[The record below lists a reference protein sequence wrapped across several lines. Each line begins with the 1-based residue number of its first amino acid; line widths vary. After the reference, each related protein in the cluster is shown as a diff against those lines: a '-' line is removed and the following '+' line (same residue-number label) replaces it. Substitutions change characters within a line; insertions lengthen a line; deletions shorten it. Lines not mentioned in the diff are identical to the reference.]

1 MIGTRDRS
9 EDVRPDILVLQADQ
23 LAPHFL
29 PAYGHRVTLTPHLSA
44 LAGGGAVFD
53 AAYCNSPLCAPSRA
67 SILTGRMPSEIG
79 AYDNA
84 APISSALPTFAHYLR
99 TGGYRTALAGKM
111 HFIGPDQMH
120 GFEERLSTDIYPAD
134 LGWTPD
140 WDDPGGDPVVA
151 YLRKAAGELVR
162 AGLSPE
168 PTSQMRYDDEVT
180 GRAVRWL
187 REARGR
193 DRPLLLTVSFTHP
206 HDPFRTTRD
215 YWDRYRG
222 RPIDDPVAPE
232 PPSPPDEPTRR
243 LREVFGLDGLAL
255 DSSRVRAARRAYYG
269 GISYLDG
276 NIGRVLAALRE
287 AGRNRPTAIIFV
299 SDHGEMLGER
309 GLWFKMSF
317 FERSARVP
325 IIINGPGIRAA
336 RVPEPV
342 SLIDVLPT
350 LLDIAGLDPDC
361 AGTPGQSLLPVARGA
376 PRTGPRPVYGEF
388 LGEGLTEPMVMI
400 RAGRFK
406 YISMRGAPALLFDV
420 VADPEERMNLIGTGR
435 AAGAQ
440 ERLAGLAEA
449 RWDLTRLRERVVASQ
464 RERRLVHRALTTGK
478 HVPWDYPTTGE
489 PPDSYVRN
497 V

>member
-1 MIGTRDRS
+1 VTGARDRS
-9 EDVRPDILVLQADQ
+9 TGARPDILILQADQ

-29 PAYGHRVTLTPHLSA
+29 AAYGHRVTLTPYLSE
-44 LAGGGAVFD
+44 LAGSGAVFD

-67 SILTGRMPSEIG
+67 SMLTGRMPSEIG

-84 APISSALPTFAHYLR
+84 TPISSALPTFAHYLR
-99 TGGYRTALAGKM
+99 AGGYRTALAGKM

-140 WDDPGGDPVVA
+140 WDDPEGDPMVY
-151 YLRKAAGELVR
+151 YLRMAADELAG

-168 PTSQMRYDDEVT
+168 RTWQMRYDDEVA

-187 REARGR
+187 RDAGDR
-193 DRPLLLTVSFTHP
+193 DRPFLLTVSFTHP
-206 HDPFRTTRD
+206 HDPFRITGE

-232 PPSPPDEPTRR
+232 PPDPVDDPTLR
-243 LREVFGLDGLAL
+243 LREIFGLDRLAI
-255 DSSRVRAARRAYYG
+255 DGSQVRAARRAYYG
-269 GISYLDG
+269 EISYLDD
-276 NIGRVLAALRE
+276 NIGRVLAALR
-287 AGRNRPTAIIFV
+287 AANRNRPTIIIFV

-325 IIINGPGIRAA
+325 LIVNGPGIAA
-336 RVPEPV
+336 TRVREPV
-342 SLIDVLPT
+342 SLLDLLPT
-350 LLDIAGLDPDC
+350 LLDAAGLDPDV
-361 AGTPGQSLLPVARGA
+361 ADTPGQSLLRLAGGA
-376 PRTGPRPVYGEF
+376 VPDGSRPVYGEF

-400 RAGRFK
+400 RDGRFK
-406 YISMRGAPALLFDV
+406 YIAMRGAPALLFDV
-420 VADPEERMNLIGTGR
+420 VADPEERVNLFGTGR
-435 AAGAQ
+435 AAGVA
-440 ERLAGLAEA
+440 ERLAGIAEA
-449 RWDLTRLRERVVASQ
+449 RWDLTALRELVVASQ
-464 RERRLVHRALTTGK
+464 RERRLVHRALTTGT